1 MGIIEAIAGL
11 LGVEAAALSSGT
23 GLAMLGLLFAAVF
36 VGVIGISSLFR
47 GGDAVQR
54 RLAVSSVAT
63 EGAGSSRARRGSME
77 RSSRWNDMLKLL
89 ESQVAPMREDQR
101 SALRRKM
108 MQAGYFDPNAP
119 RSYFAIR
126 ALLAVAFPL
135 LYVGVL
141 PLLTSAFTAERTV
154 LVAVMLGALGLYG
167 PTLWVNY
174 RIYDRQRAVR
184 ESFPD
189 ALDMLVV
196 CVEAGLGFDAA
207 FNRVGTQIQK
217 AHPVLAQHFAMV
229 SVELRA
235 GKSREDALRN
245 LSQRVGITDV
255 SSFVT
260 LLVQSDAL
268 GTSIAA
274 TLRVH
279 ADEMRDKRMMRA
291 EEKAHMLPVLLSIPL
306 VTCIL
311 PAMILVVLL
320 PGIIGIIRQVLPAL
334 SGTR

>member
-1 MGIIEAIAGL
+1 MDQILEAIAGL
-11 LGVEAAALSSGT
+11 LGVDAAALFSGA
-23 GLAMLGLLFAAVF
+23 GLAMFGLLFVAVF
-36 VGVIGISSLFR
+36 VGVMGVSSLFR
-47 GGDAVQR
+47 TGDSVQR
-54 RLAVSSVAT
+54 RLAVNTGGDGSGSTRVR
-63 EGAGSSRARRGSME
+63 GAIE
-77 RSSRWNDMLKLL
+77 QNSRWNDMLKAF
-89 ESQVAPMREDQR
+89 EAQVSPMREDQR
-101 SALRRKM
+101 SALRRTL

-119 RSYFAIR
+119 RIYFALR
-126 ALLAVAFPL
+126 ALLAVTLPL
-135 LYVGVL
+135 LYVGAL

-154 LVAVMLGALGLYG
+154 LVAVIVGAVGLYG
-167 PTLWVNY
+167 PTMWLNY
-174 RIYDRQRAVR
+174 RTRTRQRAVR
-184 ESFPD
+184 EGFPD

-245 LSQRVGITDV
+245 LAHRVGIPDV

-260 LLVQSDAL
+260 LLVQSDSL

-279 ADEMRDKRMMRA
+279 ADEMREKRMSRA

-320 PGIIGIIRQVLPAL
+320 PGIIGIVRQLMPAL
-334 SGTR
+334 TGQR

>member
-1 MGIIEAIAGL
+1 
-11 LGVEAAALSSGT
+11 
-23 GLAMLGLLFAAVF
+23 
-36 VGVIGISSLFR
+36 
-47 GGDAVQR
+47 
-54 RLAVSSVAT
+54 
-63 EGAGSSRARRGSME
+63 
-77 RSSRWNDMLKLL
+77 
-89 ESQVAPMREDQR
+89 MREDQR
-101 SALRRKM
+101 SLLRRRM

-119 RSYFAIR
+119 RLYFAMR
-126 ALLAVAFPL
+126 LLLAVSLPI
-135 LYVGVL
+135 LYLGVL
-141 PLLTSAFTAERTV
+141 PLLTTAFSVQRTV
-154 LVAVMLGALGLYG
+154 LTAVILGAVGLYA
-167 PTLWVNY
+167 PTAWINY
-174 RIYDRQRAVR
+174 RIFDRQREVR
-184 ESFPD
+184 DGFPD

-245 LSQRVGITDV
+245 LSARVGISDV

-260 LLVQSDAL
+260 LLIQSDAL

-311 PAMILVVLL
+311 PAMIIVVLL
-320 PGIIGIIRQVLPAL
+320 PGIIGIVRQVLPAL
-334 SGTR
+334 SGAR

>member
-1 MGIIEAIAGL
+1 MDILEAIAGL
-11 LGVEAAALSSGT
+11 FGVEAASLASGT
-23 GLAMLGLLFAAVF
+23 GLAMLGLLFGAVF
-36 VGVIGISSLFR
+36 VGVMGVSSLFR

-54 RLAVSSVAT
+54 RLAVSVAA
-63 EGAGSSRARRGSME
+63 EAASGPRARRGSIE
-77 RSSRWNDMLKLL
+77 RGSHWNDMLKLL

-101 SALRRKM
+101 SLLRRKM
-108 MQAGYFDPNAP
+108 MQAGYFDQSAP
-119 RSYFAIR
+119 RTYFAIR
-126 ALLAVAFPL
+126 LLLAVALPV
-135 LYVGVL
+135 LYIGVM
-141 PLLTSAFTAERTV
+141 PLLTTAFTVERTV
-154 LVAVMLGALGLYG
+154 LMAVLMGAVGLYG

-174 RIYDRQRAVR
+174 RIYHRQRAVR

-207 FNRVGTQIQK
+207 FNRVGTHIQK

-245 LSQRVGITDV
+245 LSQRVGIGDI

-260 LLVQSDAL
+260 LLIQSDAL

-334 SGTR
+334 AGQR